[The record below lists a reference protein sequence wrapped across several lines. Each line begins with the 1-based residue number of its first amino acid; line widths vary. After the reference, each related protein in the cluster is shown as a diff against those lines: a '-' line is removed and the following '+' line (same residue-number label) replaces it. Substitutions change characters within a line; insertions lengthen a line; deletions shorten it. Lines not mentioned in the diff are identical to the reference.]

1 MNNEPG
7 GRGSAAQIKQNSTRT
22 TLTTMSKVGQI
33 ERATQNRIVQLFQQQ
48 LGYVYLGNW
57 EEREGNANIEEAELL
72 RFLQGKYSDELIA
85 KAVFTLKKEANIN
98 TNDDLYTANKEV
110 YSMLR
115 YGTSKQ
121 VDATRRPEHVDFI
134 DWKNPHN
141 NHFAI
146 AEEVTLKGAKERRP
160 DIVLYINGIAIGVL
174 ELKKASVSASE
185 GIRQNISN
193 QLQLFNKPFFTTVQL
208 VLAGN
213 DSNGL
218 YYGTTK
224 TEEKYFLKWKE
235 DLDVYKPDENL
246 LDKHV
251 LQFCTKERLLE
262 IIHDFVIFDH
272 GTKKLC
278 RPNQYFGIKEA
289 QLSIAKKEGGIIWH
303 TQGSGKSLTMVWL
316 AKWIL
321 ESNPKARLLIV
332 TDRTELDDQIEGV
345 FLGVGETIK
354 KSKSGADLISIL
366 NNTSPRLVCSLVH
379 KFGGKD
385 EGADDILSALKHVK
399 DFEPKGEFFVFID
412 ECHRTQSGDLHKA
425 MKGILPQDSIF
436 IGFTGTPLLKKD
448 KKKSLEVFGR
458 YIHTYKFDEAVKDG
472 IVLDL
477 LYEARD
483 IDQHVADQKSIDE
496 WFDQVSQGMNDLPK
510 AELKQ
515 HWGTMQKV
523 LSTKSRLEKI
533 VFDIKK
539 DFISKPRLKN
549 GRGNAILVARSIY
562 EACRFYEIFQNFGL
576 KKCGIITSYEPNE
589 NTIKIE
595 ETGSGDT
602 EKKEQFEIYQRMLKD
617 YGFTNAESFETYAK
631 KKFKD
636 EPASMQLLIV
646 VDKLLTGFDAIH
658 CTYLYIDKQMQDHGL
673 FQAICRTNRLG
684 KEADEDPY
692 YKEFGYIVDYKNLLD
707 NLNKSITDYT
717 SGAFDGFDQ
726 EDVKGLLTDRLTKAK
741 ERLEDAIEAL
751 HQLCLQVPAPKQL
764 EQHYHYFCGD
774 PSNKD
779 DLKVNEEK
787 RLTLYKL
794 VVALIRAYNN
804 IAAEIIEAGYTQPE
818 ADKIKD
824 KVNYY
829 AELRNSIKHYSSDY
843 IDLKKFEPDMR
854 QMLDMYLTADPS
866 RMLSN
871 LGDTTLLQLIVE
883 NGVEAATGQ
892 LPASIKGNKGA
903 MNETIENNMRKTIIQ
918 EMPVNPAYYEKMSVL
933 LIELVRLRK
942 EGAIAYEE
950 LLKKYED
957 LAKQI
962 QPNTQKSYPEVI
974 DTKPK
979 QALYDNLDENED
991 LVITL
996 DEQVRYEKDDAWR
1009 STHIKRRKVELA
1021 IRRILADYGITDET
1035 IVLEVFDIVL
1045 NQKEY

>member
-1 MNNEPG
+1 
-7 GRGSAAQIKQNSTRT
+7 
-22 TLTTMSKVGQI
+22 MSKVGQK
-33 ERATQNRIVQLFQQQ
+33 ERATQKRIVKLFKEQLQYEY
-48 LGYVYLGNW
+48 LGYW
-57 EEREGNANIEEAELL
+57 EERDNNSNIEEAEL
-72 RFLQGKYSDELIA
+72 RKFLQNKYSDELIT
-85 KAVFTLKKEANIN
+85 KAIFALKKEANIN

-115 YGTSKQ
+115 YGTSKK
-121 VDATRRPEHVDFI
+121 VDAIKRLEHVDFI

-146 AEEVTLKGAKERRP
+146 AEEVTLKRGGKERRP

-174 ELKKASVSASE
+174 ELKKASVSATE

-193 QLQLFNKPFFTTVQL
+193 QSKYFNPSFFTTVQL

-213 DSNGL
+213 DSSGL

-235 DLDVYKPDENL
+235 DNDVYNPDEIL
-246 LDKHV
+246 LDKHII
-251 LQFCTKERLLE
+251 QFCNKERLLE
-262 IIHDFVIFDH
+262 MIHNFVIFDF

-289 QLSIAKKEGGIIWH
+289 QKYLARKEGGIIWH

-321 ESNPKARLLIV
+321 ENNPKARLLIV
-332 TDRTELDDQIEGV
+332 TDRTELDEQIEGV

-354 KSKSGADLISIL
+354 RTKSGADLVSVL

-379 KFGGKD
+379 KFGGKEENSAD
-385 EGADDILSALKHVK
+385 EFVTALKQQK
-399 DFEPKGEFFVFID
+399 DFAPKGDFVVFID

-425 MKGILPQDSIF
+425 MKSILPESAVF

-472 IVLDL
+472 VVLDL

-483 IDQHVADQKSIDE
+483 VDQHVLDQKGIDD
-496 WFDQVSQGMNDLPK
+496 WFEIVTHGMNDIPK

-515 HWGTMQKV
+515 KWGTMQKV

-539 DFISKPRLKN
+539 DFITKPRLKD

-562 EACRFYEIFQNFGL
+562 EACRYYEIFQNFGL

-589 NTIKIE
+589 STIKIE

-602 EKKEQFEIYQRMLKD
+602 EKKEQFEIYQKMLKD
-617 YGFTNAESFETYAK
+617 YGFKDAESFEKFAK
-631 KKFKD
+631 KKFKE
-636 EPASMQLLIV
+636 EPANMQLLIV

-684 KEADEDPY
+684 KEEENDPY
-692 YKEFGYIVDYKNLLD
+692 YKEFGYIIDYKNLLD

-717 SGAFDGFDQ
+717 SDAFDAFDE
-726 EDVKGLLTDRLTKAK
+726 EDVKGLLTDRLVKAK

-751 HQLCLQVPAPKQL
+751 HQLCLDVPAPKQI
-764 EQHYHYFCGD
+764 EQFYHYFCGD
-774 PSNKD
+774 PTNKD
-779 DLKVNEEK
+779 DLKDNEEK

-794 VVALIRAYNN
+794 TVALIRAYNN
-804 IAAEIIEAGYTQPE
+804 IAPEIIEVGYTQTE
-818 ADKIKD
+818 ADKIKE

-829 AELRNSIKHYSSDY
+829 AELRNSIKHHSSDY
-843 IDLKKFEPDMR
+843 IDLKKYEPDMR

-866 RMLSN
+866 RVLSN
-871 LGDTTLLQLIVE
+871 LGEATLLQLIVE
-883 NGVEAATGQ
+883 NGMEAAIEK
-892 LPASIKGNKGA
+892 LPSSIKGNKAA
-903 MNETIENNMRKTIIQ
+903 MSETIENNMRKTIIQ
-918 EMPVNPAYYEKMSVL
+918 EMPVNPAYYEKMSL
-933 LIELVRLRK
+933 LLLELIRLRK
-942 EGAIAYEE
+942 EGAISYEE
-950 LLKKYED
+950 LLKKYEE
-957 LAKQI
+957 LAKDI
-962 QPNTQKSYPEVI
+962 QPNTKKFYPKDI
-974 DTKPK
+974 NTKPK
-979 QALYDNLDENED
+979 QALYDNLEENEE
-991 LVITL
+991 LSIMM
-996 DEQVRYEKDDAWR
+996 DEQVRYVKDDDWR

-1021 IRRILADYGITDET
+1021 IKEVLEKHGITDAEMLNK
-1035 IVLEVFDIVL
+1035 IFDLVT

>member
-1 MNNEPG
+1 
-7 GRGSAAQIKQNSTRT
+7 
-22 TLTTMSKVGQI
+22 MSKVGQI
-33 ERATQNRIVQLFQQQ
+33 ERATQNRIVQLFQKQ
-48 LGYVYLGNW
+48 LQYDYLGNW
-57 EEREGNANIEEAELL
+57 EEREGNSNIEEAEL
-72 RFLQGKYSDELIA
+72 RKFLQNKYSDELIT
-85 KAVFTLKKEANIN
+85 KAIFALKKEANIN

-115 YGTSKQ
+115 YGTSKK
-121 VDATRRPEHVDFI
+121 VDAIKRPEHVDFI
-134 DWKNPHN
+134 DWENPQN

-146 AEEVTLKGAKERRP
+146 AEEVTIKGAKERRP

-174 ELKKASVSASE
+174 ELKKASVSVNE

-193 QLQLFNKPFFTTVQL
+193 QLHLFNKPFFTTIQL
-208 VLAGN
+208 VMAGN

-235 DLDVYKPDENL
+235 DNDVYNPDEIL
-246 LDKHV
+246 LDKHII
-251 LQFCTKERLLE
+251 QFCDKERLLE
-262 IIHDFVIFDH
+262 IIHNFIIFDF

-289 QLSIAKKEGGIIWH
+289 QKYLARKEGGIIWH

-321 ESNPKARLLIV
+321 ENNPKARLLIV
-332 TDRTELDDQIEGV
+332 TDRTELDEQIEGV

-354 KSKSGADLISIL
+354 RTKSGADLISVL

-379 KFGGKD
+379 KFGGKEENAAD
-385 EGADDILSALKHVK
+385 EFVTALKQSK
-399 DFEPKGEFFVFID
+399 DFQPKGEFVVFID

-425 MKGILPQDSIF
+425 MKSILPDSSIF

-472 IVLDL
+472 VVLDL

-483 IDQHVADQKSIDE
+483 VDQHVLDQKGIDD
-496 WFDQVSQGMNDLPK
+496 WFDIVTQGMNDLPK

-515 HWGTMQKV
+515 KWGTMQKV

-539 DFISKPRLKN
+539 DFITKPRLKD

-562 EACRFYEIFQNFGL
+562 EACRYYEIFQNFGL
-576 KKCGIITSYEPNE
+576 KKCGIITSFEPNE

-595 ETGSGDT
+595 ETGSGET
-602 EKKEQFEIYQRMLKD
+602 EKKEQFEIYQKMLKD
-617 YGFTNAESFETYAK
+617 YGFKDAESFEKFAK
-631 KKFKD
+631 KKFKE
-636 EPASMQLLIV
+636 EPANMQLLIV

-684 KEADEDPY
+684 KEEENDPY
-692 YKEFGYIVDYKNLLD
+692 YKEFGYIIDYKNLLD

-717 SGAFDGFDQ
+717 SDAFDAFDA
-726 EDVKGLLTDRLTKAK
+726 EDVKGLLTDRLVKAK

-751 HQLCLQVPAPKQL
+751 HQLCLDVPAPKQI
-764 EQHYHYFCGD
+764 EQFYHYFCGD
-774 PSNKD
+774 PTNKD
-779 DLKVNEEK
+779 DLKDNEEK

-794 VVALIRAYNN
+794 SVALIRAYNN
-804 IAAEIIEAGYTQPE
+804 IAPEIIEAGYTQAE

-843 IDLKKFEPDMR
+843 IDLKKYEPDMR

-866 RMLSN
+866 RVLSN
-871 LGDTTLLQLIVE
+871 LGEATLLQLIVE
-883 NGVEAATGQ
+883 NGIEEATEK
-892 LPASIKGNKGA
+892 LPSSIKGNKAA
-903 MNETIENNMRKTIIQ
+903 MSETIENNMRKTIIQ

-933 LIELVRLRK
+933 LLELIRLRK
-942 EGAIAYEE
+942 EGAINYEE
-950 LLKKYED
+950 LLKKYEE
-957 LAKQI
+957 LAKDI
-962 QPNTQKSYPEVI
+962 QPNTTKSYPKDI

-979 QALYDNLDENED
+979 QALYDNLEENKE
-991 LVITL
+991 IAIEL
-996 DEQVRYEKDDAWR
+996 DEKIRIEKDDDFR
-1009 STHIKRRKVELA
+1009 NTHIKRRKVELV
-1021 IRRILADYGITDET
+1021 IKEVLEKYGITDEEMAAR
-1035 IVLEVFDIVL
+1035 IFEIVL
-1045 NQKEY
+1045 NQPEY

>member
-1 MNNEPG
+1 
-7 GRGSAAQIKQNSTRT
+7 
-22 TLTTMSKVGQI
+22 MSKVGQI
-33 ERATQNRIVQLFQQQ
+33 ERATQNRIVQLFQEQ
-48 LGYVYLGNW
+48 LQYEYLGNW
-57 EEREGNANIEEAELL
+57 EEREGNSNIEESEL
-72 RFLQGKYSDELIA
+72 RNFLQTKYSDELIT
-85 KAVFTLKKEANIN
+85 KAIFALKKEANIN
-98 TNDDLYTANKEV
+98 SNDDLYTSNKEV

-115 YGTSKQ
+115 YGTSKK
-121 VDATRRPEHVDFI
+121 VDAIKRPEHVDFI
-134 DWKNPHN
+134 DWENPLS
-141 NHFAI
+141 NHFTI
-146 AEEVTLKGAKERRP
+146 AEEVTIKGAKERRP
-160 DIVLYINGIAIGVL
+160 DIVLFINGIAIGVL

-193 QLQLFNKPFFTTVQL
+193 QLHLFNKPFFTTIQL
-208 VLAGN
+208 VMAGN

-235 DLDVYKPDENL
+235 DNDVYNADEIL
-246 LDKHV
+246 LDKHII
-251 LQFCTKERLLE
+251 QFCNKERLLE
-262 IIHDFVIFDH
+262 IIHNFVIFDF

-278 RPNQYFGIKEA
+278 RPNQYFGIKES
-289 QLSIAKKEGGIIWH
+289 QKYIAKKEGGIIWH

-321 ESNPKARLLIV
+321 ENNPKARLLVV
-332 TDRTELDDQIEGV
+332 TDRTELDEQIEGV

-354 KSKSGADLISIL
+354 RTKSGGDLVSIL
-366 NNTSPRLVCSLVH
+366 NNTSPRLICSLVH
-379 KFGGKD
+379 KFGGKEENAAD
-385 EGADDILSALKHVK
+385 EFILALKLSK
-399 DFEPKGEFFVFID
+399 DFQPKGDFIVFID

-425 MKGILPQDSIF
+425 MKSILPESSIF

-472 IVLDL
+472 VVLDL

-483 IDQHVADQKSIDE
+483 VDQHVLDQKGIDD
-496 WFDQVSQGMNDLPK
+496 WFEIVTQGMNDLPK

-515 HWGTMQKV
+515 KWGTMQKV

-539 DFISKPRLKN
+539 DFITKPRLKD
-549 GRGNAILVARSIY
+549 GRGNAILIARSIY
-562 EACRFYEIFQNFGL
+562 EACRYYEIFQNFGL
-576 KKCGIITSYEPNE
+576 KKCGIITSFEPNE

-595 ETGSGDT
+595 ETGNGET
-602 EKKEQFEIYQRMLKD
+602 EKKEQFEIYQKMLKD
-617 YGFTNAESFETYAK
+617 YGFKDAESFEKFAK
-631 KKFKD
+631 KKFKE
-636 EPASMQLLIV
+636 EPANMQLLVV

-684 KEADEDPY
+684 KEEENDPY
-692 YKEFGYIVDYKNLLD
+692 YKEFGYIIDYKNLLD

-717 SGAFDGFDQ
+717 SDAFDAFDA
-726 EDVKGLLTDRLTKAK
+726 EDVKGLLTDRLVKAK
-741 ERLEDAIEAL
+741 ERLKDAIEAL
-751 HQLCLQVPAPKQL
+751 HQLCLDVPAPKQI
-764 EQHYHYFCGD
+764 EQFYHYFCGD
-774 PSNKD
+774 PTNKD
-779 DLKVNEEK
+779 DLKDNEEK

-804 IAAEIIEAGYTQPE
+804 LAAEIIEAGYTQAE
-818 ADKIKD
+818 ADKIKE

-843 IDLKKFEPDMR
+843 IDLKKYEPDMR

-866 RMLSN
+866 RVLSN
-871 LGDTTLLQLIVE
+871 LGEATLLQLIVE
-883 NGVEAATGQ
+883 NGIEEATDK
-892 LPASIKGNKGA
+892 LPGSIKGNKAA

-933 LIELVRLRK
+933 LLELIRLRK
-942 EGAIAYEE
+942 EGAIIYEE
-950 LLKKYED
+950 LLKKYEE
-957 LAKQI
+957 LAKDI
-962 QPNTQKSYPEVI
+962 QPNTKKSYPKDI

-979 QALYDNLDENED
+979 QALYDNLEENEE
-991 LVITL
+991 LSIVM
-996 DEQVRYEKDDAWR
+996 DEQVRYIKDDDWR

-1021 IRRILADYGITDET
+1021 IKEVLEKYGITDEA
-1035 IVLEVFDIVL
+1035 IISKIFDLIS

>member
-1 MNNEPG
+1 
-7 GRGSAAQIKQNSTRT
+7 
-22 TLTTMSKVGQI
+22 MSKVGQI
-33 ERATQNRIVQLFQQQ
+33 ERATQNRIVQLFQEQ
-48 LGYVYLGNW
+48 LKYLYMGNW
-57 EEREGNANIEEAELL
+57 EEREGNSNIEDTELSKYL
-72 RFLQGKYSDELIA
+72 KGTGKYSDELIG
-85 KAVFTLKKEANIN
+85 KAIFALKKEANIN

-115 YGTSKQ
+115 YGTSKK
-121 VDATRRPEHVDFI
+121 VDAIKRPEHVDFI
-134 DWKNPHN
+134 DWENPHN
-141 NHFAI
+141 NLFAI
-146 AEEVTLKGAKERRP
+146 AEEVTIKGAKERRP

-193 QLQLFNKPFFTTVQL
+193 QLHLFNKPFFTTIQL
-208 VLAGN
+208 VMAGN

-235 DLDVYKPDENL
+235 DNDVYNPDEIL
-246 LDKHV
+246 LDKHII
-251 LQFCTKERLLE
+251 QFCNKERLLE
-262 IIHDFVIFDH
+262 IIHNFVIFDF

-289 QLSIAKKEGGIIWH
+289 QKYIAKKEGGIIWH

-321 ESNPKARLLIV
+321 ENNPKARLLVV
-332 TDRTELDDQIEGV
+332 TDRTELDEQIEGV

-354 KSKSGADLISIL
+354 RTKSGADLVSIL

-379 KFGGKD
+379 KFGGKEENATD
-385 EGADDILSALKHVK
+385 EFIEELKLSK
-399 DFEPKGEFFVFID
+399 DFQPKGDFVVFID
-412 ECHRTQSGDLHKA
+412 ECHRTQSGDLHDA
-425 MKGILPQDSIF
+425 MKSILPDNTIF

-472 IVLDL
+472 VVLDL

-483 IDQHVADQKSIDE
+483 VDQHVLDQKGIDD
-496 WFDQVSQGMNDLPK
+496 WFEIVTQGMNDLPK

-515 HWGTMQKV
+515 KWGTMQKV

-539 DFISKPRLKN
+539 DFITKPRLKD
-549 GRGNAILVARSIY
+549 GRGNSILVARSIY
-562 EACRFYEIFQNFGL
+562 EACRYYEIFQNFGI
-576 KKCGIITSYEPNE
+576 KKCGIITSFEPNE

-595 ETGSGDT
+595 ETGNGET
-602 EKKEQFEIYQRMLKD
+602 EKKEQFEIYQKMLKD
-617 YGFTNAESFETYAK
+617 YGFKDAESFEKFAK
-631 KKFKD
+631 KKFKE
-636 EPASMQLLIV
+636 EPANMQLLIV

-684 KEADEDPY
+684 KEEENDPY
-692 YKEFGYIVDYKNLLD
+692 YKEFGYIIDYKNLLE

-717 SGAFDGFDQ
+717 SDAFDAFDA
-726 EDVKGLLTDRLTKAK
+726 EDVKGLLTDRLEKAK
-741 ERLEDAIEAL
+741 ERLGDAIEAL
-751 HQLCLQVPAPKQL
+751 HQLCLDVPAPKQI
-764 EQHYHYFCGD
+764 EQFYHYFCGD
-774 PSNKD
+774 PTNKD
-779 DLKVNEEK
+779 DLKDNEEK

-794 VVALIRAYNN
+794 TVALIRAYNN
-804 IAAEIIEAGYTQPE
+804 IAPEIIEAGYTHAE
-818 ADKIKD
+818 AEKIKE

-843 IDLKKFEPDMR
+843 IDLKKYEPDMR

-866 RMLSN
+866 RGLSN
-871 LGDTTLLQLIVE
+871 LGEATLLQLIVE
-883 NGVEAATGQ
+883 NGIEEATDK
-892 LPASIKGNKGA
+892 LPGSIKGNKSA
-903 MNETIENNMRKTIIQ
+903 MSETIENNMRKTIIQ

-933 LIELVRLRK
+933 LLELIRLRK
-942 EGAIAYEE
+942 EGAISYEE
-950 LLKKYED
+950 LLKKYEE
-957 LAKQI
+957 LAKNI
-962 QPNTQKSYPEVI
+962 QPNTKKTYPKDI

-979 QALYDNLDENED
+979 QALYDNLEENEE
-991 LVITL
+991 LSIVM
-996 DEQVRYEKDDAWR
+996 DEKVRYVKDDDWR

-1021 IRRILADYGITDET
+1021 IKEVLEKHGITDE
-1035 IVLEVFDIVL
+1035 EVISKIFDLVS

>member
-1 MNNEPG
+1 
-7 GRGSAAQIKQNSTRT
+7 
-22 TLTTMSKVGQI
+22 MSKVGQI
-33 ERATQNRIVQLFQQQ
+33 ERATQNRVVKLFQEQ
-48 LGYVYLGNW
+48 LQFEYLGNW
-57 EEREGNANIEEAELL
+57 EEREGNSNIEEAEL
-72 RFLQGKYSDELIA
+72 RKFLQGKYSEELIS
-85 KAVFTLKKEANIN
+85 KAIFALKKEATIN
-98 TNDDLYTANKEV
+98 TNDDLFTANKEV

-115 YGTSKQ
+115 YGTSKK
-121 VDATRRPEHVDFI
+121 VDAIKKSEHVDFI
-134 DWKNPHN
+134 DWKNPEN
-141 NHFAI
+141 NRFAI
-146 AEEVTLKGAKERRP
+146 AEEVTIKGAKDRRP

-193 QLQLFNKPFFTTVQL
+193 QSKYFNSTFFTTIQL

-235 DLDVYKPDENL
+235 DKDVYNPNEIL
-246 LDKHV
+246 LDKHI
-251 LQFCTKERLLE
+251 LQFCNKERLLE
-262 IIHDFVIFDH
+262 IIHNFVIFDF

-278 RPNQYFGIKEA
+278 RPNQFFGIKEA
-289 QLSIAKKEGGIIWH
+289 QKYLSRKEGGIIWH

-321 ESNPKARLLIV
+321 ENNPKARLLIV
-332 TDRTELDDQIEGV
+332 TDRTELDEQIEGV
-345 FLGVGETIK
+345 FLGVGESIK
-354 KSKSGADLISIL
+354 RTKSGADLVSIL

-379 KFGGKD
+379 KFGGKEENAAD
-385 EGADDILSALKHVK
+385 EFVTALSLSK
-399 DFEPKGEFFVFID
+399 DFQPKGEFIVFID

-425 MKGILPQDSIF
+425 MKGILPENSIF

-448 KKKSLEVFGR
+448 KKKSLEVFGK

-472 IVLDL
+472 VVLDL
-477 LYEARD
+477 LYESRD
-483 IDQHVADQKSIDE
+483 VDQHVLDQKGIDE
-496 WFDQVSQGMNDLPK
+496 WFEIVTKGMNDLPK

-515 HWGTMQKV
+515 KWGSMQKV

-539 DFISKPRLKN
+539 DFITKPRLKD

-562 EACRFYEIFQNFGL
+562 EACRYYEIFQSFGF

-595 ETGSGDT
+595 ETGNGET
-602 EKKEQFEIYQRMLKD
+602 EKKEQFEIYQKMLKD
-617 YGFTNAESFETYAK
+617 YGFEDAESFEKFAK
-631 KKFKD
+631 KKFKE
-636 EPASMQLLIV
+636 EPANMQLLIV

-684 KEADEDPY
+684 KEEENDPY
-692 YKEFGYIVDYKNLLD
+692 YKEFGYIVDYKNLLT
-707 NLNKSITDYT
+707 NLNKSISDYT
-717 SGAFDGFDQ
+717 SDAFDAFDLK
-726 EDVKGLLTDRLTKAK
+726 DVEGLLTDRLTKAK
-741 ERLEDAIEAL
+741 ERLDDAIESL
-751 HQLCLQVPAPKQL
+751 HQLCLAIPAPKQI
-764 EQHYHYFCGD
+764 EQFYHYFCGD
-774 PSNKD
+774 PSNAD
-779 DLKVNEEK
+779 DLKEREEK

-794 VVALIRAYNN
+794 TVALIRAFNN
-804 IAAEIIEAGYTQPE
+804 IASEMIEAGYTQVE

-843 IDLKKFEPDMR
+843 IDLKKYEPDMR
-854 QMLDMYLTADPS
+854 QMLDMYLTADLS
-866 RMLSN
+866 RVLSN
-871 LGDTTLLQLIVE
+871 LGEATLLQLIVE
-883 NGVEAATGQ
+883 NGIVEATEQ
-892 LPASIKGNKGA
+892 LPVSIKGNRAA

-933 LIELVRLRK
+933 LLELIRLRK
-942 EGAIAYEE
+942 EGAISYEDLLKEYEE
-950 LLKKYED
+950 L
-957 LAKQI
+957 AKNI
-962 QPNTQKSYPEVI
+962 QPNSKKSYPKVI

-979 QALYDNLDENED
+979 QALYDNLNENEE
-991 LVITL
+991 LSIVM
-996 DEQVRYEKDDAWR
+996 DERVQYGKDDDWR
-1009 STHIKRRKVELA
+1009 GTHIKRRKVE
-1021 IRRILADYGITDET
+1021 IIIKQ
-1035 IVLEVFDIVL
+1035 VLEEYGLNDEEMVGKIFELVA

>member
-1 MNNEPG
+1 
-7 GRGSAAQIKQNSTRT
+7 
-22 TLTTMSKVGQI
+22 MSKVGQI
-33 ERATQNRIVQLFQQQ
+33 EKATQNRIVQLFQDQ
-48 LGYVYLGNW
+48 LHYDYLGNW
-57 EEREGNANIEEAELL
+57 EERDNNSNIEESELRKYL
-72 RFLQGKYSDELIA
+72 KGTGKYSDELIT
-85 KAVFTLKKEANIN
+85 KAIFALKKEANIN
-98 TNDDLYTANKEV
+98 TNDDLFTANKEV

-115 YGTSKQ
+115 YGTSKK
-121 VDATRRPEHVDFI
+121 VEAISRPETVQFI
-134 DWKNPHN
+134 DWEHPLN
-141 NHFAI
+141 NNFAI
-146 AEEVTLKGAKERRP
+146 AQEVTIKGAKERRP

-193 QLQLFNKPFFTTVQL
+193 QLHLFNKPFFTTIQL
-208 VLAGN
+208 VMAGN

-218 YYGTTK
+218 YYATTK

-235 DLDVYKPDENL
+235 DNDVYNAGEIL
-246 LDKHV
+246 LDKHI
-251 LQFCTKERLLE
+251 LQFCDKARLVE
-262 IIHDFVIFDH
+262 IIHNFVIFDF

-289 QLSIAKKEGGIIWH
+289 QKYLANNEGGIIWH

-321 ESNPKARLLIV
+321 ENNPKARVLIV
-332 TDRTELDDQIEGV
+332 TDRTELDEQIEGV
-345 FLGVGETIK
+345 FIGVGETIK
-354 KSKSGADLISIL
+354 RTTSGADLVTKL
-366 NNTSPRLVCSLVH
+366 NATTPRLICSLVH
-379 KFGGKD
+379 KFGGKEENAANEFID
-385 EGADDILSALKHVK
+385 ELKLSK
-399 DFEPKGEFFVFID
+399 DFKPKGDFIVFID

-425 MKGILPQDSIF
+425 MKGLLPDNSIF

-472 IVLDL
+472 VVLDL

-483 IDQHVADQKSIDE
+483 VDQHVLDQKGIDD
-496 WFDQVSQGMNDLPK
+496 WFEIVTHGMNDLPK

-515 HWGTMQKV
+515 KWGTMQKV

-539 DFISKPRLKN
+539 DFLTKPRLKD
-549 GRGNAILVARSIY
+549 GRGNAILIARSIY
-562 EACRFYEIFQNFGL
+562 EACRYYEIFQNFGL
-576 KKCGIITSYEPNE
+576 KKCGIITSFEPNE

-595 ETGSGDT
+595 ETGNGET
-602 EKKEQFEIYQRMLKD
+602 EKKEQFEIYQKMLKD
-617 YGFTNAESFETYAK
+617 YGFKDAESFEKYAK
-631 KKFKD
+631 KKFKE
-636 EPASMQLLIV
+636 EPANMQLLIV

-684 KEADEDPY
+684 KEEENDPY
-692 YKEFGYIVDYKNLLD
+692 YKEFGYIIDYKNLLD

-717 SGAFDGFDQ
+717 SDAFDAFDA
-726 EDVKGLLTDRLTKAK
+726 EDVKGLLTDRLVKAK

-751 HQLCLQVPAPKQL
+751 HQLCLDVPPPKQI
-764 EQHYHYFCGD
+764 EQFYHYFCGD
-774 PSNKD
+774 PTNKD
-779 DLKVNEEK
+779 DLKDNEEK

-804 IAAEIIEAGYTQPE
+804 IASEIIEAGYTQPE
-818 ADKIKD
+818 ADKIKE

-843 IDLKKFEPDMR
+843 IDLKKYEPDMR

-866 RMLSN
+866 RVLSN
-871 LGDTTLLQLIVE
+871 LGEATLLQLIVE
-883 NGVEAATGQ
+883 HGIEAATDK
-892 LPASIKGNKGA
+892 LPGSIKGNRAA
-903 MNETIENNMRKTIIQ
+903 MSETIENNMRKTIIQ

-933 LIELVRLRK
+933 LVELIRLRK
-942 EGAIAYEE
+942 EGAITYEE
-950 LLKKYED
+950 LLKKYEA
-957 LAKQI
+957 LAKDI
-962 QPNTQKSYPEVI
+962 QPNTKKSYPKDI

-979 QALYDNLDENED
+979 QALYDNLEENEE
-991 LVITL
+991 LSIVM
-996 DEQVRYEKDDAWR
+996 DEEVRYIKDDDWR
-1009 STHIKRRKVELA
+1009 STQIKRRKVEIA
-1021 IRRILADYGITDET
+1021 IRQVLAKYGITDEA
-1035 IVLEVFDIVL
+1035 IVEKIFEIVS
-1045 NQKEY
+1045 NQREY